1 MTHTNDLGQP
11 VGFPLP
17 GWKPCAPPP
26 RTQMQGRTCRLEPL
40 DAGKHAADLHA
51 ANITDTLATFL
62 ILAGLAVPSLVA
74 GEWLIAVKLL
84 FVLIFLWFTSPIASY
99 SIGHAAFFA
108 AQKPKLD
115 HDLTD
120 GEGGT
125 A

>member
-1 MTHTNDLGQP
+1 MMDWP
-11 VGFPLP
+11 VIVSGVLVISGALLTIVGAYGTLRLP
-17 GWKPCAPPP
+17 DVYT
-26 RTQMQGRTCRLEPL
+26 R
-40 DAGKHAADLHA
+40 LHA
-51 ANITDTLATFL
+51 ASITDTLATFL

-108 AQKPKLD
+108 AQKPMLD